1 MSYRTLDNI
10 NASPY
15 FDDFSDA
22 KNFIQV
28 LFKPGYPV
36 QARELTQLQSILQN
50 QISKMS
56 DHVFKD
62 GAVVYGGKVNVTNYG
77 YLRVKTDSIKLNGGT
92 VISPEPDF
100 TNDAVCR
107 SYFFKN
113 LNGSASET
121 NKVGTN
127 FTPIIATKGV
137 NNYTTRASISALAD
151 DFQIEIVDLIP
162 KTATDDLILIY
173 RFVKGSTEH
182 IKNFTI
188 NVASGITLRLGEVS
202 KTSSS
207 ATLSQSNSIDRGVI
221 NNSPII
227 FDIREKLYITA
238 GNTQESNILVEN
250 IDDLLRVSITPGIV
264 YKDGKF
270 VNIPESNLI
279 LHNISETN
287 TANDLN
293 TEFTQSNEWRDL
305 TQYNKIAAN
314 AGNIVGYGRY
324 LFSFPTKSVG
334 FTFVYTAVSSTGQNA
349 DLSLLDNASGFNNA
363 LAPGAD
369 RLKFNV
375 NFTQNNVNLSAPVFA
390 DNYTELI
397 RIRGGRL
404 DKIKTGISNQYSEI
418 LKLFAKRTNDESGS
432 YTVRPF
438 VLDMKEH
445 LKVNTFTMSL
455 TNTDGAEV
463 GDYVYSSYLNS
474 DGGSSE
480 ILYLKANLIFES
492 QDSQTGKFKPS
503 SPAYDRYYIGEIYSV
518 TGTDITIRQLT
529 SQTWS
534 NLPYQPSAATIWLKH
549 ADGDANE
556 ILGTLTNTP
565 YYEDKSDGVYT
576 RFDSPAGDSN
586 KFVITA
592 NKGLAYVDG
601 FEQETEVAVNIS
613 ARKARGSDHIRT
625 FNSRIIPTSENNII
639 VTGLTDL
646 YTSLDTSGTILNS
659 LISIDNTANI
669 LSFSPTLEGSASGT
683 VIDFTPFEKDSLI
696 NILSS
701 TKLFNTISSKN
712 TETVVFILPDESIQ

>member
-77 YLRVKTDSIKLNGGT
+77 YLRVKTDSIKLNLNGGT
-92 VISPEPDF
+92 VISPAPDF
-100 TNDAVCR
+100 TSDAVCR

-113 LNGSASET
+113 LNGSAVET

-127 FTPIIATKGV
+127 FTPIVATNAGSD
-137 NNYTTRASISALAD
+137 YTTRTTISTLAD

-162 KTATDDLILIY
+162 KTATDDLILVY

-188 NVASGITLRLGEVS
+188 NSSKTLRLGEVS
-202 KTSSS
+202 KASSS
-207 ATLSQSNSIDRGVI
+207 STLSLDNSIDRGVI
-221 NNSPII
+221 NNFPII
-227 FDIREKLYITA
+227 FDIRERLYVA
-238 GNTQESNILVEN
+238 GGATQESNILVEN
-250 IDDLLRVSITPGIV
+250 VNDLLRVSITPGIV

-279 LHNISETN
+279 LNNISET
-287 TANDLN
+287 DVSKSLN

-305 TQYNKIAAN
+305 TQYNRIAAN
-314 AGNIVGYGRY
+314 AGNSAGYGRR
-324 LFSFPTKSVG
+324 LFGFPTKSVG
-334 FTFVYTAVSSTGQNA
+334 FTFIYTAVNSNTDS
-349 DLSLLDNASGFNNA
+349 SLLDNASGFNNN

-375 NFTQNNVNLSAPVFA
+375 NFTQNDVILSEPVFEN
-390 DNYTELI
+390 NYTELV

-404 DKIKTGISNQYSEI
+404 DKIKTGIENQYSEI
-418 LKLFAKRTNDESGS
+418 LKLFAKRTSDESGS

-445 LKVNTFTMSL
+445 LKVNMFKL
-455 TNTDGAEV
+455 TVTSTAGVEV
-463 GDYVYSSYLNS
+463 GDYVYSSYSNS
-474 DGGSSE
+474 GSATSTQ
-480 ILYLKANLIFES
+480 ILELKNNLIFES
-492 QDSQTGKFKPS
+492 QDNVTGKYKPS
-503 SPAYDRYYIGEIYSV
+503 SPSYNNFYIGEVYSV
-518 TGTDITIRQLT
+518 TATDITITQLT
-529 SQTWS
+529 KQTWS
-534 NLPYQPSAATIWLKH
+534 NLPYLGGNQASIWVKH
-549 ADGDANE
+549 ADGNVDNIFGQLYE
-556 ILGTLTNTP
+556 IP
-565 YYEDKSDGVYT
+565 EYSDKGDGVYT
-576 RFDSPAGDSN
+576 RFDNPVGDSN

-613 ARKARGSDHIRT
+613 ARKARGADHLRAFDSVIT
-625 FNSRIIPTSENNII
+625 PTSENNII
-639 VTGLTDL
+639 VSGLIDL
-646 YTSLDTSGTILNS
+646 YQMSDTTGTILNS
-659 LISIDNTANI
+659 LISIDNDTTK
-669 LSFSPTLEGSASGT
+669 LLFSPTLDGSASGT
-683 VIDFTPFEKDSLI
+683 ILDFTPFEKDSLI
-696 NILSS
+696 NTLSI

-712 TETVVFILPDESIQ
+712 TETVVFILPDESNQ

>member
-77 YLRVKTDSIKLNGGT
+77 YLRVKTDSIKLSLNGGT
-92 VISPEPDF
+92 AISPAPDF
-100 TNDAVCR
+100 TSDAVCR

-113 LNGSASET
+113 LNGSASEI

-127 FTPIIATKGV
+127 FTPIIATNGTPS
-137 NNYTTRASISALAD
+137 YTTRASISALAD

-162 KTATDDLILIY
+162 KTTTDDLILVY

-188 NVASGITLRLGEVS
+188 NSSITLRLGEVS

-207 ATLSQSNSIDRGVI
+207 ETLSQENSIDRGVI

-227 FDIREKLYITA
+227 FDIRERLYIA
-238 GNTQESNILVEN
+238 GGTQESNILVEN
-250 IDDLLRVSITPGIV
+250 INDLLRVSITPGIV

-279 LHNISETN
+279 LHNISETSIL
-287 TANDLN
+287 NDLN

-314 AGNIVGYGRY
+314 AANVAGYGRY

-334 FTFVYTAVSSTGQNA
+334 FTFIYTAVSSTGANA

-369 RLKFNV
+369 RLKFDV
-375 NFTQNNVNLSAPVFA
+375 AFTQNNVILSSPVFA
-390 DNYTELI
+390 NNYTELI

-404 DKIKTGISNQYSEI
+404 DKIKTGLENQYSEI
-418 LKLFAKRTNDESGS
+418 LKLFAKRTSDESGS

-438 VLDMKEH
+438 ILDMKEH
-445 LKVNTFTMSL
+445 LKVNTFTLELS
-455 TNTDGAEV
+455 NTSGAEV
-463 GDYVYSSYLNS
+463 GDYVYSSYSNS
-474 DGGSSE
+474 SNGTE
-480 ILYLKANLIFES
+480 ILELKNNLIFES
-492 QDSQTGKFKPS
+492 ETNAGKKRPS
-503 SPAYDRYYIGEIYSV
+503 SPTYNKYYIGEIYSV
-518 TGTDITIRQLT
+518 TGSEITITQLT

-534 NLPYQPSAATIWLKH
+534 NLPYGEVTPATIWLKH
-549 ADGDANE
+549 ADGGADTE
-556 ILGTLTNTP
+556 LGTLSNAP
-565 YYEDKSDGVYT
+565 YYDDKSDGVYT
-576 RFDSPAGDSN
+576 RFDSPVGDSN

-592 NKGLAYVDG
+592 NRGLAYVDG

-613 ARKARGSDHIRT
+613 ARKARGQDHIRT
-625 FNSRIIPTSENNII
+625 FDSTIIPTSENNII

-646 YTSLDTSGTILNS
+646 YNSLDTTGTILNT
-659 LISIDNTANI
+659 LISIDNVSTI

-696 NILSS
+696 NTLSR
-701 TKLFNTISSKN
+701 TKSYNTIPTTN